1 MAEKKPIP
9 NEILMKKILAP
20 VSLGELIDKI
30 TILQIKKSHLK
41 GKPLE
46 NVELELSEL
55 LSTLDKLAV
64 NVDQAIIER
73 LKNVNQNLWNI
84 EDAIRDLERQKTFG
98 EDFIQLAR
106 SVYQT
111 NDLRSA
117 IKREINLTYHSTF
130 IEEKSYQEY

>member
-41 GKPLE
+41 EKPLE